1 MLIIKDAKRTRENI
15 SRNNYMARLTYT
27 NDKGEIV
34 AIDSKIF
41 NKGGKAFQWLIDR
54 MGKACFYGE
63 AVNPQKFNL
72 IIIAP
77 DGEVEDYTIEA
88 EED

>member
-15 SRNNYMARLTYT
+15 SRNNYTARLTFT
-27 NDKGEIV
+27 NNKGETIAV
-34 AIDSKIF
+34 DSKVF

-63 AVNPQKFNL
+63 AVNAQKFNL

-77 DGEVEDYTIEA
+77 DGTVEDFTIESG
-88 EED
+88 ED

>member
-15 SRNNYMARLTYT
+15 SRNNYTARLTFT
-27 NDKGEIV
+27 NDKGETV
-34 AIDSKIF
+34 AVDSRVF
-41 NKGGKAFQWLIDR
+41 NQGGKAFQWLIDR

-63 AVNPQKFNL
+63 AVNAQKFNL

-77 DGEVEDYTIEA
+77 DGTIEDFTIES

>member
-15 SRNNYMARLTYT
+15 SRNNYTARLTYT
-27 NDKGEIV
+27 NDKDETV
-34 AIDSKIF
+34 AIDSKVF
-41 NKGGKAFQWLIDR
+41 NQGGKAFQWLIDR

-63 AVNPQKFNL
+63 ATDAQKFNL

-77 DGEVEDYTIEA
+77 DGTVEDFTIES